1 MNFIVELYIYFDDMY
16 IDKILFIYS
25 LKSRKIL
32 LEMLDTLD
40 NFITN
45 VND

>member
-1 MNFIVELYIYFDDMY
+1 MTV
-16 IDKILFIYS
+16 
-25 LKSRKIL
+25 L
-32 LEMLDTLD
+32 LTCFALTYTVQMLNETLD